1 MFLTV
6 KQLLHM
12 LDASLYES
20 FFYRDAENKVVGM
33 DNNLTWHNENKG
45 LFMINQQFKTDQ
57 NYDQLLLDF
66 TNEVMN
72 DVEADDLKQE
82 IQPEE
87 KEKAQNTNCKG
98 GWSQWQ
104 YKRDNGTSRAY
115 RQQ

>member
-82 IQPEE
+82 IIPEE

-98 GWSQWQ
+98 GWS
-104 YKRDNGTSRAY
+104 
-115 RQQ
+115 